1 MNLSHK
7 ITLLFSAAFVFSSCS
22 LLSKRSSD
30 KESSRKL
37 NLSIVTNSGL
47 SYVIT
52 ELGAGEAIDSNDVVT
67 VHYTGYLTDSS
78 KFDSSKDRDQPF
90 SFKVGG
96 GQVIQGW
103 DEGLSYLNV
112 GDKATLTIPAKLGYG
127 ERAQAA
133 IPANSTLIFDIE
145 VLSRKAGAKPFDVSG
160 LDTITTASGLKM
172 IKLNSNDENPSPKEG
187 DLVSVDYSGYLLD
200 GKLFDSSIDR
210 GEPIKFP
217 VGTGRVI
224 KGWDE
229 AILLL
234 HVGDKAR
241 LIIPSELAYGK
252 SGAGNVIPPNAT
264 LIFDVTLIKIN

>member
-52 ELGAGEAIDSNDVVT
+52 ELGAGEAVDSNDVVT

>member
-30 KESSRKL
+30 KESSRKM

-52 ELGAGEAIDSNDVVT
+52 ELGAGEAVDSNDVVT

-160 LDTITTASGLKM
+160 LDTTTTASGLKM